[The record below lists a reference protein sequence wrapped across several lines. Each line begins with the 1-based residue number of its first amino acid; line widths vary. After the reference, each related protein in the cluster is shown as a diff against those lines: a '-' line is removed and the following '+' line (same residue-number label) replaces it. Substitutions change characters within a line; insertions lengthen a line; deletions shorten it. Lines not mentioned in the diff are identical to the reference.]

1 MTLKDYGWSHSFSS
15 QLTHDEL
22 ETLIPCRVVAVHR
35 SGIVVTDADAEYH
48 VALGSNWYSDA
59 PQTRPTVGDWLLLNA
74 AKDKVVRLLER
85 KTLLKRLAAGL
96 VAEVQLI
103 AANIDTIFIVT
114 SCNEEF
120 NASRLERF
128 LAIAGDSGAHAVVV
142 LTKMDLAADAEE
154 FVDRI
159 RVISASVPVELVNA
173 LDASTLEGTRAWC
186 EAGQTVA
193 LIGSSGVGKSTL
205 VNALAG
211 RVLQLTGGIRE
222 DDAHGRHTTTS
233 RSLHR
238 LEGGALLLDV
248 PGMRELGL
256 ASLEHGVSELFN
268 DIESLTLR
276 CRFSDCAHHSEPG
289 CAVKAA
295 LESGALDD
303 RRFRNYQKMLREEV
317 RNTATIA
324 ERHQAARAFG
334 KQIRNSMKIKQSRR
348 PGPD

>member
-1 MTLKDYGWSHSFSS
+1 MTLKDYGWSHFFSS
-15 QLTHDEL
+15 QLNVDEL
-22 ETLIPCRVVAVHR
+22 ETHIPCRVIAVHR
-35 SGIVVTDADAEYH
+35 SGIVVTDADAEYR
-48 VALGSNWYSDA
+48 VALGSSWYADA
-59 PQTRPTVGDWLLLNA
+59 PETRPTVGDWLLLNTS
-74 AKDKVVRLLER
+74 KDRVARLLKR
-85 KTLLKRLAAGL
+85 KSLLKRLSAGV

-120 NASRLERF
+120 NASRLERY
-128 LAIAGDSGAHAVVV
+128 LAVAGDSGAHAVVV
-142 LTKMDLAADAEE
+142 LTKMDLVADADA

-159 RVISASVPVELVNA
+159 RAISASVPVELVNA
-173 LDASTLEGTRAWC
+173 LDASTLEGTRTWC

-193 LIGSSGVGKSTL
+193 LIDSSGIGKSTL
-205 VNALAG
+205 VNTLAG
-211 RVLQLTGGIRE
+211 RVLQLMGGIRE

-256 ASLEHGVSELFN
+256 ASLERGVSELFN

-295 LESGALDD
+295 LESLVQHLSVIQQ
-303 RRFRNYQKMLREEV
+303 RLVHHLRFGH
-317 RNTATIA
+317 
-324 ERHQAARAFG
+324 ERS
-334 KQIRNSMKIKQSRR
+334 KQVELLN
-348 PGPD
+348 